1 MLKWGHWDVCMGPYM
16 AAHRILHGPFMAT
29 ITWPYDS
36 HTWAIYGH
44 LVWPW
49 HGLYM
54 ANYKW
59 TIHEP
64 CMGQTWVLHGQPL
77 VPTWLS
83 NGWSNHALNL
93 PSICFDTA
101 INPIELTVPMKYSM
115 IGLDNGLPPNHH
127 QAIIKTSF
135 DIVFGNPESNSN
147 GILVKMLILFIENNS
162 FQIAF
167 CRYQSFRLWKL
178 NDLNNQN
185 INNYISMKTQSKTK
199 PLPRPII
206 NL

>member
-1 MLKWGHWDVCMGPYM
+1 MPKWGHWDVCMGPYM

-59 TIHEP
+59 IIHEP
-64 CMGQTWVLHGQPL
+64 CMGQTWDLHGQPL
-77 VPTWLS
+77 VLTWLS

-101 INPIELTVPMKYSM
+101 INPIELTV
-115 IGLDNGLPPNHH
+115 H
-127 QAIIKTSF
+127 F
-135 DIVFGNPESNSN
+135 
-147 GILVKMLILFIENNS
+147 LVKMLIFCIENNS

-178 NDLNNQN
+178 NDLNNQK
-185 INNYISMKTQSKTK
+185 NNYISMKTQSKTK